1 MLASCDTEQLE
12 IPEVQLTLRLSLPET
27 GEYARTRAITAD
39 EENAID
45 IEQLKV
51 LVFKLEGTSELFAY
65 ETPQI
70 QLQANRYTVTLKQSQ
85 AEEKY
90 RLVVIANAG
99 KQLPAIQENTPKD
112 EVLRKITFSASGNW
126 NTASPSDYTPFPMWG
141 ESTTAQSITS
151 ATTLGS
157 ITLLR
162 ALARIDVGCGL
173 KEETATGVGGFA
185 LKTVSIYR
193 TNNKGYAA
201 PVDSKTITDNGVS
214 AVSVPSDT
222 GTNDALTYTCTDDKS
237 LLRTIYIAEAEEGTN
252 KDNNICLV
260 IGGIYTG
267 DTYYYRVDL
276 TVNGSYIPIKRNCRY
291 IVNIKAVN
299 SIGYTTEEEALHGDI
314 VLSVTAD
321 LSAEAWGS
329 QTEAGKGTITLL

>member
-1 MLASCDTEQLE
+1 MLKTEYGRRVFTVVR
-12 IPEVQLTLRLSLPET
+12 IRFMSVSALRLHGNGLPQRGVLRRVYVEAET
-27 GEYARTRAITAD
+27 FCYVSHGLLGLYRITGGIERRREGRYAHHTRYDTHYSAADTALGGYARLEHPVTRALVEAD
-39 EENAID
+39 GRHERDDARGYLRRED
-45 IEQLKV
+45 
-51 LVFKLEGTSELFAY
+51 LVMRDGVEAVGGDGCGHDGELRCRD
-65 ETPQI
+65 TQ
-70 QLQANRYTVTLKQSQ
+70 
-85 AEEKY
+85 
-90 RLVVIANAG
+90 G
-99 KQLPAIQENTPKD
+99 
-112 EVLRKITFSASGNW
+112 
-126 NTASPSDYTPFPMWG
+126 
-141 ESTTAQSITS
+141 
-151 ATTLGS
+151 
-157 ITLLR
+157 

-201 PVDSKTITDNGVS
+201 PVDSKTITDNVVS
-214 AVSVPSDT
+214 AVSVPSDA
-222 GTNDALTYTCTDDKS
+222 GTNDVLTYTCTDDKS
-237 LLRTIYIAEAEEGTN
+237 LLRTIYIAEAEQGTN

-267 DTYYYRVDL
+267 NTYYYRVDL

-291 IVNIKAVN
+291 IINIKAVN

>member
-1 MLASCDTEQLE
+1 
-12 IPEVQLTLRLSLPET
+12 
-27 GEYARTRAITAD
+27 
-39 EENAID
+39 
-45 IEQLKV
+45 
-51 LVFKLEGTSELFAY
+51 
-65 ETPQI
+65 
-70 QLQANRYTVTLKQSQ
+70 
-85 AEEKY
+85 
-90 RLVVIANAG
+90 
-99 KQLPAIQENTPKD
+99 
-112 EVLRKITFSASGNW
+112 
-126 NTASPSDYTPFPMWG
+126 MWG
-141 ESTTAQSITS
+141 ESATAQSITS

-201 PVDSKTITDNGVS
+201 PVDSKTITDNVVS
-214 AVSVPSDT
+214 AVSVPSDA
-222 GTNDALTYTCTDDKS
+222 GTNDVLTYTCTDDKS
-237 LLRTIYIAEAEEGTN
+237 LLRTIYIAEAEQGTN

-291 IVNIKAVN
+291 IINIKAVN